1 MKISFRLGEKYGKVL
16 IMGFGIVGMV
26 IQVYVSSHMPSIT
39 LFLFFHNFLYGLCAG
54 FVFLLPL
61 KECQ

>member
-39 LFLFFHNFLYGLCAG
+39 LFLFLGAMTNKDLHTRVKFSLLYCR
-54 FVFLLPL
+54 
-61 KECQ
+61 